1 MIEPHD
7 LTNADAETLIE
18 VAGSGIATAIDSA
31 HRLLMIR
38 GLTSVEAGNVVAH
51 VIGIRPAETG
61 WTVDEIKHIVAIR
74 ALVASGVI
82 EA

>member
-18 VAGSGIATAIDSA
+18 AAGSGVAAAIDSA

-51 VIGIRPAETG
+51 VIGIHPTETG
-61 WTVDEIKHIVAIR
+61 WTVDEIKHVVAIR